1 MGVGFRIK
9 EILRDKH
16 MTIKELA
23 EKSSISL
30 NTLYSITKRDSER
43 VDNIILQKIAN
54 ALEVPT
60 YELLSDTDFKKQY
73 NQAVENTTKLLMTS
87 LPPKKTGEIFFFF
100 LNAVGYDAF
109 IDTTR
114 YSLLKKDQGYDT
126 KVWIIED
133 RNNGLC
139 YTATTKEVNS
149 LKDSVISFLKFQTT
163 ELIKNLEEVD
173 RSKAG
178 DYGSEEDSKDKDSN
192 PQKAQN

>member
-9 EILRDKH
+9 KILRNKH

-30 NTLYSITKRDSER
+30 NTLYSITKRDSEK
-43 VDNIILQKIAN
+43 VDAIILQRIAN

-60 YELLSDTDFKKQY
+60 QVLLSDIDSKKQFD
-73 NQAVENTTKLLMTS
+73 QAVGKTPKLLMVP
-87 LPPKKTGEIFFFF
+87 LPPKKTTEIFFELF
-100 LNAVGYDAF
+100 NAIGYDAF

-139 YTATTKEVNS
+139 YAATTREVNS
-149 LKDSVISFLKFQTT
+149 LKDSMISFLKFQTT

-173 RSKAG
+173 RSEVG
-178 DYGSEEDSKDKDSN
+178 DYRSEGDSKDKDSS
-192 PQKAQN
+192 PQKSQD